1 MPTSGSYNYTTTRDG
16 IITRALRIVG
26 AIGQGETP
34 SATAITEAA
43 EALNDLVKEWESDG
57 MSLWC
62 VRQYSFTPTA
72 EKSVYTI
79 GVGQVAPEINA
90 IAPNKVLQAW
100 ARETTAVSDTPIL
113 IITRHEYNMLGAKTT
128 PGNSTQLWYDPPG
141 EATSAEMTGALTFYP
156 VPTTDTEIN
165 YTFFFT
171 GVRPYADF
179 DSASD
184 IPDFPR
190 YWYNAV
196 KWGLADQLSYE
207 YGVGLDERS
216 RIERKADK
224 HKEIALSYGTEE
236 GHLLIQPMPKWQ
248 YESY

>member
-1 MPTSGSYNYTTTRDG
+1 MPTSLSYNHTTTRDG

-43 EALNDLVKEWESDG
+43 EALNDLVKEWQADG

-62 VRQYSFTPTA
+62 IREYHFTPTDG
-72 EKSVYTI
+72 VNTYNI
-79 GVGQVAPEINA
+79 GSGLLSPHIND
-90 IAPNKVLQAW
+90 IAPLKILQAW
-100 ARETTAVSDTPIL
+100 TRVNSLDTPIL
-113 IITRHEYNMLGAKTT
+113 IITRHEYNMLGAKST
-128 PGNSTQLWYDPPG
+128 PGAPTQFFYNPPG
-141 EATSAEMTGALTFYP
+141 EIESTEPFGTLYAYP
-156 VPTTDTEIN
+156 TPNADTVSRCVH
-165 YTFFFT
+165 YFT

-179 DSASD
+179 DSD
-184 IPDFPR
+184 IDVPDFPQ
-190 YWYNAV
+190 YWNNAV

-224 HKEIALSYGTEE
+224 HKEKAMSYDTEE
-236 GHLLIQPMPKWQ
+236 GHLLIQPMPKWH
-248 YESY
+248 YEGY